1 MDAANNFE
9 IRRIG
14 AVVLAAG
21 VSSRLKQP
29 KQLVEFR
36 GKTLL
41 RRAVETAL
49 EAAFDPVLVVL
60 GANFERTR
68 AEIEDLPVE
77 IVFNE
82 VWEDGLSSS
91 IKTGIEFLR
100 DKHASVKATLV
111 MLADQPFIT
120 ASHLNLLRQKYLAR
134 SDNPIVAAGYDGAV
148 GVPAIFSAS
157 VFDDLRS
164 LAGDEGAKRVI
175 KKYGALVRTINLPE
189 AAIDIDTPADLEKL
203 RA

>member
-1 MDAANNFE
+1 
-9 IRRIG
+9 
-14 AVVLAAG
+14 
-21 VSSRLKQP
+21 
-29 KQLVEFR
+29 
-36 GKTLL
+36 
-41 RRAVETAL
+41 
-49 EAAFDPVLVVL
+49 
-60 GANFERTR
+60 
-68 AEIEDLPVE
+68 
-77 IVFNE
+77 
-82 VWEDGLSSS
+82 
-91 IKTGIEFLR
+91 
-100 DKHASVKATLV
+100 

-134 SDNPIVAAGYDGAV
+134 SDNPIVAADYDGAV

-164 LAGDEGAKRVI
+164 LSGDEGAKRVI